1 MIRKS
6 LCLALL
12 LASILP
18 SASFAGSKQ
27 RTAHARD
34 FYARVPEEPETIS
47 LPQHETTT
55 HHGGDCF
62 RALTPV
68 EMTRGI
74 RHWTGAC

>member
-12 LASILP
+12 LASIVP

-27 RTAHARD
+27 RPHARD

-62 RALTPV
+62 RSLTPV

-74 RHWTGAC
+74 RHWTGSC